1 MENVLRLQSDGTDA
15 RAASHGGTVTRVD
28 GPDGWCEFIEYMLYP
43 GVLLQFNDVHIQTI
57 NESSE
62 AGELLELNYC
72 ADGLYECEFKRG
84 GYARV
89 AGGIFAACGMD
100 RAKSLSRFP
109 TGFYKG
115 VSVVIDAKR
124 AQKYMDAAHP
134 ELMIDISDLPGRMC
148 PAGTCFVARA
158 EGALRQLFDQIM
170 NPPECVRGAY
180 YRVKLLELLMLLTMW
195 QPGGAVGGTYL
206 ARDRVEQLRLVRDHL
221 TMELDREITLEE
233 LSRTHGMCETQL
245 KRDFKRVYGI
255 SPAAYRR
262 AYRMEQAARILRD
275 TDKSVTEVAMQVG
288 YLNPSKFSHAF
299 RAEMGVPP
307 AEYRKSGDCLERQA
321 RNETVWSGQ
330 NAPGAL

>member
-1 MENVLRLQSDGTDA
+1 MENVLRLQSDGIDA

-28 GPDGWCEFIEYMLYP
+28 G
-43 GVLLQFNDVHIQTI
+43 T
-57 NESSE
+57 
-62 AGELLELNYC
+62 
-72 ADGLYECEFKRG
+72 
-84 GYARV
+84 
-89 AGGIFAACGMD
+89 
-100 RAKSLSRFP
+100 
-109 TGFYKG
+109 
-115 VSVVIDAKR
+115 
-124 AQKYMDAAHP
+124 
-134 ELMIDISDLPGRMC
+134 DL
-148 PAGTCFVARA
+148 A
-158 EGALRQLFDQIM
+158 
-170 NPPECVRGAY
+170 
-180 YRVKLLELLMLLTMW
+180 
-195 QPGGAVGGTYL
+195 
-206 ARDRVEQLRLVRDHL
+206 RDHL